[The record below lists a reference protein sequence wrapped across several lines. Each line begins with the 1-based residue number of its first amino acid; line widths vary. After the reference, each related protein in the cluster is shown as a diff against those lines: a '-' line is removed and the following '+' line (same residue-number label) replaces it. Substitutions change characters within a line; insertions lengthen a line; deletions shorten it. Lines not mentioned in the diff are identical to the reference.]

1 MTGVEF
7 YNQLQQKYDKAYSQ
21 YLDNAKANR
30 LIKEAMYRLCDKL
43 YSSLDTQKEYDELIE
58 MIKNEVGVSVTS
70 GKATLPSDYFH
81 LFRIAFKY
89 SDAVI
94 FTAGTLSNEYVSS
107 RHPLRKGDVVN
118 SAQDGSG
125 TNYTVTKTSGNSFF
139 LDIAS
144 VSSPVYLIRTFEASP
159 AFSDRKK
166 GSLSGARKETP
177 KYQTN
182 TTGTNRELICT
193 PSPYSI
199 VMDYMVLP
207 PHNIDVANSSTDIL
221 DYYTEKFLY
230 RLMDE
235 CVYSVATETRDY
247 PNKRSSQETIIENP

>member
-1 MTGVEF
+1 MTGQDF

-21 YLDNAKANR
+21 YLDNTKANR
-30 LIKEAMYRLCDKL
+30 LIKEALFRLCDKL
-43 YSSLDTQKEYDELIE
+43 YSNLDTQKEYDELIE
-58 MIKNEVGVSVTS
+58 MIKNEVPVSVTS
-70 GKATLPSDYFH
+70 GRASLPSDYMH
-81 LFRIAFKY
+81 LFRVAFKY
-89 SDAVI
+89 SDTISFVD
-94 FTAGTLSNEYVSS
+94 GTLDKEYVST
-107 RHPLRKGDVVN
+107 RHLLRKGDVLN

-125 TNYTVTKTSGNSFF
+125 TDYTVTKTSGNSFF
-139 LDIAS
+139 LNASLIAS
-144 VSSPVYLIRTFEASP
+144 PLYLIRTFEASP
-159 AFSDRKK
+159 SFSDRKK

-182 TTGTNRELICT
+182 TTGTNRELICN

-207 PHNIDVANSSTDIL
+207 PHNIDVANNATDIL
-221 DYYTEKFLY
+221 DFYTEKFLY

-247 PNKRSSQETIIENP
+247 QNKRSSQETIIENP